1 MNWSASVVITAIKCW
16 MLLLQEA
23 GLKHDTTAVDFAIYL
38 LWVIGQADALNFGAT
53 LDNHR

>member
-23 GLKHDTTAVDFAIYL
+23 GLKHDAAAVDFAIYL
-38 LWVIGQADALNFGAT
+38 LRVVGQADALNFDAT
-53 LDNHR
+53 LNDHR